1 MEWILILLFL
11 LVLVTFIGHGIWE
24 LCRYVL
30 RDLVTRESATPPV
43 KCRICGSTLSL
54 NSNFCGFC
62 GRKQV
67 THESNPSD
75 LEIFIGQLDRLI
87 SRGKIDQTTYDSV
100 MQAVKADQPRPRH
113 EIEIQRA
120 QQSPKIEIS
129 HPVDLPERPISTV
142 PTDPVQTTD
151 IPDGQ
156 TGITRPPVL
165 ADRSI
170 SIPPHN
176 PVAERAPEKPDR
188 QPSRSFTGVLA
199 TFMEERSILWGEV
212 IGGLLIVGFSIALV
226 VRFWAQITLFP
237 LRQFLVFTGMTVA
250 LFGLGFYSAHRWK
263 LPTTS
268 RGVLIIASLLVPL
281 NFLGISAYSS
291 TELPASTPII
301 ACELAAIA
309 LFLFLVYLAA
319 RVILPRCE
327 WLLVCAVLGP
337 SFTMM
342 LAQHWTAT
350 DDEIRQLMLLGIFPL
365 AFFWISMG
373 AVLRRIKNN
382 DIEISTGHHFITLG
396 IGIFSALLPF
406 ALLIF
411 NNASYTAALRE
422 YAPLIAF
429 FGVPAIATGLAVLLR
444 SPAELSGGIRTLATS
459 ISFIGGLIALSAL
472 PIAWPDPVS
481 LLLVALIN
489 CGVCYAIAFAFKPLN
504 LLHGLAIA
512 HLLLGYLIGINLAVR
527 NILPGVEDGAHL
539 LRALASPASAYSLVF
554 YFLFLSIVAELLL
567 KAGKRES
574 KTGEGVKA
582 AGVERSYAIAAAAVG
597 AISLALTTLHGFAR
611 AGDPHQTAMIYAFY
625 SIAAFIAAWRR
636 DAGIPG
642 WIGSGLAM
650 LAVLQAMAF
659 KFGAALSPY
668 HPVRN
673 SFLICASVASIT
685 VIILRGERAQRL
697 FRLPLT
703 ASALFGTTVAAFGI
717 LYGGGM
723 TKTQMSAGMLWLSL
737 IWALLACFNGWPKLF
752 AAFQTALALSVVF
765 ATAAVVDHR
774 FAPTS
779 ALDPLMIQAQGIALA
794 LLSFAWVLVRLY
806 LRSAGYK
813 NEAGHLDPPVAAK
826 LLYPAWPAIDR
837 ITIAISI
844 LLLFFLSATA
854 LLPLPY
860 AGYYAMDSAGAGSW
874 MLVLV
879 LAIVLLAGLWVRF
892 EQVTVLALLVLLACV
907 SMLAAGRWLPEG
919 AEVTAFSWFA
929 SFGFLIASLPI
940 LFRRQ
945 VSHLC
950 QHCGWP
956 EMKERS
962 EGLTRAARI
971 LSLTLFVAPASLST
985 FITFVE
991 ELSAE
996 SSRGVSDF
1004 IAIGT
1009 TASLVIPLIVISIT
1023 LIAHASAERST
1034 GYAIS
1039 SSVVLNLAV
1048 TMWSLLGESDFGWPV
1063 LVRIVNLNILTS
1075 SVTSLAW
1082 FAAVRLWLDSET
1094 FRRGAIRRAPHQS
1107 LASLSLM
1114 LCVILGVIHLCAI
1127 IFNPGS
1133 LSEAAWSGWIAIT
1146 SILVLMIACLWD
1158 GEYKY
1163 VLPGLF
1169 LTGLLIICSLLIDL
1183 DGPDLGMAGS
1193 ILLASYGLALSVLW
1207 HKRTALEGLAEILSL
1222 PKRDSETSWKWLMSA
1237 NATITLSLIVI
1248 SLISVFS
1255 FDALPH
1261 RLIVATTVLT
1271 LPISTG
1277 LLGAG
1282 KRNGRLITISV
1293 NLGLLSALIWSW
1305 AWIEPGTGGRN
1316 YLVAVAAMMTA
1327 VVAGVKLWAM
1337 PMFIS
1342 YASDW
1347 RASLRPEIPRI
1358 VVIGLI
1364 SLAALFIIDLRDYY
1378 MSGEV
1383 MMGET
1388 SVFILLA
1395 TLIVLSLL
1403 SLALA
1408 LIPGEDPLGLDKPGR
1423 EREKMGYV
1431 YAAEAFI
1438 AMGLMHA
1445 RITMPWLFGG
1455 IFQLFWPLIVM
1466 SLAFSGVA
1474 LGELFRRRRLY
1485 VLAEP
1490 LARTGMILPLLPV
1503 FGFWVADSLV
1513 PLSGLLLLVGLF
1525 YGILSVMR
1533 HSFFIGLLAAV
1544 AGNGG
1549 LWHFFNGIEGYG
1561 FYQHPQL
1568 WLIPAA
1574 LSVLAAA
1581 RVNRESLTQDQM
1593 TGIWYASLMTIYISS
1608 TADIFINGVY
1618 AKPWLSVLLA
1628 GLSVSGVIAG
1638 LILRVRAFLFLGT
1651 GFLLIAVLT
1660 MIWTASVTLGW
1671 SWLWYVTGIALGI
1684 FIIYSFAMFERR
1696 RTRMLNMIDQLRQWK
1711 A

>member
-1 MEWILILLFL
+1 MEWWIIFILFL
-11 LVLVTFIGHGIWE
+11 LALVTVIGHGIWVI
-24 LCRYVL
+24 CRYVV
-30 RDLVTRESATPPV
+30 RGIVNRESANPPI
-43 KCRICGSTLSL
+43 KCRVCGTTLSL
-54 NSNFCGFC
+54 GSNFCGFC

-67 THESNPSD
+67 THEQNSPD
-75 LEIFIGQLDRLI
+75 LDIFIRQLDRLL

-100 MQAVKADQPRPRH
+100 MQAVKDEQPRPRH
-113 EIEIQRA
+113 ERGLVP
-120 QQSPKIEIS
+120 QSPKVEITD
-129 HPVDLPERPISTV
+129 PADLLERPISTA
-142 PTDPVQTTD
+142 PTDPVETTAPE
-151 IPDGQ
+151 IPDRP
-156 TGITRPPVL
+156 ITIDRPPVL
-165 ADRSI
+165 AERSL
-170 SIPPHN
+170 SIATPN
-176 PVAERAPEKPDR
+176 PVEATAAKKPDR
-188 QPSRSFTGVLA
+188 QPSRSFTEVLA
-199 TFMEERSILWGEV
+199 TFMEERSIMWGEV
-212 IGGLLIVGFSIALV
+212 IGGLLIVGFSTALV
-226 VRFWAQITLFP
+226 VRFWAQITMFP
-237 LRQFLVFTGMTVA
+237 LRQFLVFTGITIA

-291 TELPASTPII
+291 TAFPASRSII
-301 ACELAAIA
+301 ACELAALA
-309 LFLFLVYLAA
+309 LFLFLVYLAG

-327 WLLVCAVLGP
+327 WLLVCAALGP

-350 DDEIRQLMLLGIFPL
+350 DDEIRQLMLLGVFPL
-365 AFFWISMG
+365 AFYWVSMG
-373 AVLRRIKNN
+373 AVLRRIKKN
-382 DIEISTGHHFITLG
+382 DIEVSTAHNFITLG
-396 IGIFSALLPF
+396 IGIFSASLPF

-411 NNASYTAALRE
+411 DNASYTAALRE

-429 FGVPAIATGLAVLLR
+429 FGVPAIATGLAVWLR
-444 SPAELSGGIRTLATS
+444 LPPAELSGSMRTLATS

-489 CGVCYAIAFAFKPLN
+489 CGICYALAFAFKPLK
-504 LLHGLAIA
+504 LLHCLAIA
-512 HLLLGYLIGINLAVR
+512 HLLLGYLIGINLAVK
-527 NILPGVEDGAHL
+527 NIPPRGEDGARL
-539 LRALASPASAYSLVF
+539 LGSLASPASTYSLVF
-554 YFLFLSIVAELLL
+554 FFLFLSIVAELLL
-567 KAGKRES
+567 KAGSRES
-574 KTGEGVKA
+574 KTGEGMIA
-582 AGVERSYAIAAAAVG
+582 AGVERYYAIAAATVG
-597 AISLALTTLHGFAR
+597 AICLALTTLHGFAR

-636 DAGIPG
+636 EAGIAG
-642 WIGSGLAM
+642 WIGSGLAI

-659 KFGAALSPY
+659 KFGAALASY

-673 SFLICASVASIT
+673 SFLVCASVASIT
-685 VIILRGERAQRL
+685 AILLRGERAQRL
-697 FRLPLT
+697 YRPPLT
-703 ASALFGTTVAAFGI
+703 ASALFATTVAAFGI
-717 LYGGGM
+717 LLGGWM
-723 TKTQMSAGMLWLSL
+723 TTTRMSAGMLWLSL

-752 AAFQTALALSVVF
+752 AAFQAALALSVVF
-765 ATAAVVDHR
+765 GTAAVVDHR
-774 FAPTS
+774 FASTS

-813 NEAGHLDPPVAAK
+813 NEAGHPDTSVAAK
-826 LLYPAWPAIDR
+826 LLYPGWPAIDR
-837 ITIAISI
+837 ITIFISI
-844 LLLFFLSATA
+844 LMLFFLSATA
-854 LLPLPY
+854 LLPLSY
-860 AGYYAMDSAGAGSW
+860 AGHYALDSAGAGSW
-874 MLVLV
+874 MLAFV

-892 EQVTVLALLVLLACV
+892 EQVTVLALLILLSCV
-907 SMLAAGRWLPEG
+907 TMLLAGRWLPNG
-919 AEVTAFSWFA
+919 AEATAFSWFA
-929 SFGFLIASLPI
+929 SCGFLIASLPI
-940 LFRRQ
+940 LFRNQ

-950 QHCGWP
+950 LHCGWP

-962 EGLTRAARI
+962 AGLKSAARI
-971 LSLTLFVAPASLST
+971 LSLILFVAPVLLST
-985 FITFVE
+985 FIT
-991 ELSAE
+991 LGWTG
-996 SSRGVSDF
+996 SSREVPDF
-1004 IAIGT
+1004 IGIGT
-1009 TASLVIPLIVISIT
+1009 TASLVIPLIVISLT
-1023 LIAHASAERST
+1023 LIAHALGERST
-1034 GYAIS
+1034 GYAIF
-1039 SSVVLNLAV
+1039 SSVMLNLAV
-1048 TMWSLLGESDFGWPV
+1048 TMGSLLGESEFGWPL
-1063 LVRIVNLNILTS
+1063 LVRIVNLNILTM

-1082 FAAVRLWLDSET
+1082 FAAVRLWLDPVT
-1094 FRRGAIRRAPHQS
+1094 FRRGAIRRAPHQP
-1107 LASLSLM
+1107 LASLSLI
-1114 LCVILGVIHLCAI
+1114 LCVIVGVIHLCAM

-1163 VLPGLF
+1163 ALPGLF
-1169 LTGLLIICSLLIDL
+1169 LTGLLIICALLIDL
-1183 DGPDLGMAGS
+1183 GGADLSMAGS

-1207 HKRTALEGLAEILSL
+1207 HKRSALVGFTEILNL
-1222 PKRDSETSWKWLMSA
+1222 PKRDPATSWEWLMSA
-1237 NATITLSLIVI
+1237 NAMITLSLIVI

-1255 FDALPH
+1255 FDALTH
-1261 RLIVATTVLT
+1261 RMVVATAALT
-1271 LPISTG
+1271 LPVSTG

-1282 KRNGRLITISV
+1282 ERKGHLITISV

-1305 AWIEPGTGGRN
+1305 AWIEPETGGRN
-1316 YLVAVAAMMTA
+1316 YLVAVAAMMTI

-1337 PMFIS
+1337 PLFIS
-1342 YASDW
+1342 YASEW
-1347 RASLRPEIPRI
+1347 RASLRPEISRI

-1364 SLAALFIIDLRDYY
+1364 SLAALFIIDLRDYFIA
-1378 MSGEV
+1378 GEV

-1388 SVFILLA
+1388 AVFIVLA

-1408 LIPGEDPLGLDKPGR
+1408 LIPGEDPLGLDKPEL
-1423 EREKMGYV
+1423 ERKKMGYV

-1455 IFQLFWPLIVM
+1455 VFQLFWPLIVM
-1466 SLAFSGVA
+1466 ALAFSGVA
-1474 LGELFRRRRLY
+1474 LGELFRRRKLY

-1549 LWHFFNGIEGYG
+1549 VWHFFNGIDGYG

-1581 RVNRESLTQDQM
+1581 RVNRDSLTQDQM
-1593 TGIWYASLMTIYISS
+1593 TGIRYASLMTIYISS

-1618 AKPWLSVLLA
+1618 EKPWLSVLLA
-1628 GLSVSGVIAG
+1628 AISVSGVIAG

-1696 RTRMLNMIDQLRQWK
+1696 RTRMLNLLDQLKQWK